1 MGVQI
6 AYISIG
12 SNRGSRRV
20 NCQAGIDAL
29 IDSGIASL
37 VVRSPFYKTEP
48 VDYREQ
54 GWFVNAVI
62 KIETAAGPIKLLDRL
77 KLIEKNQG
85 RTNDSP
91 RFGPRIL
98 DLDILMVDDRVI
110 RSRRLTIPHP
120 RMHHRRFVLI
130 PMCDIDPQAV
140 HPVLKKNMQDL
151 LDDLTEEGQKV
162 ILYR

>member
-1 MGVQI
+1 MGVHI

-12 SNRGSRRV
+12 SNRGNRRL

-29 IDSGIASL
+29 INSGIASL
-37 VVRSPFYKTEP
+37 VARSPFYKTEP

-62 KIETAAGPIKLLDRL
+62 KIETAAGPINLLDQL

-91 RFGPRIL
+91 RFGPRII
-98 DLDILMVDDRVI
+98 DLDILMSLERVAADQCF
-110 RSRRLTIPHP
+110 LFDH
-120 RMHHRRFVLI
+120 
-130 PMCDIDPQAV
+130 Q
-140 HPVLKKNMQDL
+140 
-151 LDDLTEEGQKV
+151 
-162 ILYR
+162 